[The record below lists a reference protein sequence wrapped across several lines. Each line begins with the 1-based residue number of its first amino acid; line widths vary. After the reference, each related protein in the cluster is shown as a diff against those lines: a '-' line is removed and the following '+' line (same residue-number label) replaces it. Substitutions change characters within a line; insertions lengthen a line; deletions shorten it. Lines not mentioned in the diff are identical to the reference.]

1 MIGAAVWLLAS
12 ALFALYTANFSS
24 YSKTYGTLASIVVV
38 LLWLW
43 LGALAALIG
52 AEVDAQADTQ
62 RR

>member
-38 LLWLW
+38 LLLWLW
-43 LGALAALIG
+43 LGALAVLIG
-52 AEVDAQADTQ
+52 AEVDAQTGT
-62 RR
+62 

>member
-12 ALFALYTANFSS
+12 ALFALDTATFSS

-43 LGALAALIG
+43 LGALATLIG
-52 AEVDAQADTQ
+52 AEVDPQTGT
-62 RR
+62 